1 MSSMY
6 LEQDSQIHA
15 RGLSG
20 GQGCIWNF
28 YFATNYL
35 NYPKEDPTDSIA
47 ALIFSAS
54 LRGAFSAQCSL
65 FDPDMFDGRSRQH
78 KEIWMRSFCNAIVGI
93 CYWSIAKAEGH
104 YSVLK

>member
-6 LEQDSQIHA
+6 LEQNSQIHA

-20 GQGCIWNF
+20 GQWCIWNF
-28 YFATNYL
+28 YFATKYL

-47 ALIFSAS
+47 ALIFSVS

-65 FDPDMFDGRSRQH
+65 FDPDMFDETGVDHRDHIR
-78 KEIWMRSFCNAIVGI
+78 RYG
-93 CYWSIAKAEGH
+93 
-104 YSVLK
+104 